1 MTKVVL
7 NRAFPV
13 IDRDSFLTPFDR
25 MFDQIV
31 ESNFPDIT
39 KSVGVKPFQ
48 GTAYP
53 KVNVYEY
60 DDKVGVVAEIPGLD
74 KKDLSVEVEDGV
86 LTISG
91 DKHGLFDDKGA
102 KVIRRELKH
111 SSFKRS
117 FELGELLVYEY
128 DDKVGVVAEI
138 PGLDK
143 KDLSVEVEDGVLT
156 ISGDK
161 HGLFDDKGAKVIRRE
176 LKHSSFKRSFELG
189 ELLDG
194 DNIKASFK
202 DGLLSIEIPKAEPE
216 LPKKTSVKI
225 S

>member
-7 NRAFPV
+7 NRIPM
-13 IDRDSFLTPFDR
+13 IDRESFLTPFDK

-31 ESNFPDIT
+31 NSQFPEIT
-39 KSVGVKPFQ
+39 KTVGVNPMQ

-74 KKDLSVEVEDGV
+74 KKDLQIDVEDGV
-86 LTISG
+86 LTIAG
-91 DKHGLFDDKGA
+91 DKHGLYNLIDGNHRA
-102 KVIRRELKH
+102 KVIRRELKQ
-111 SSFKRS
+111 SSFKRQ
-117 FELGELLVYEY
+117 
-128 DDKVGVVAEI
+128 
-138 PGLDK
+138 
-143 KDLSVEVEDGVLT
+143 
-156 ISGDK
+156 
-161 HGLFDDKGAKVIRRE
+161 
-176 LKHSSFKRSFELG
+176 FELG

-202 DGLLSIEIPKAEPE
+202 DGLLSIEIPKVEPAK
-216 LPKKTSVKI
+216 PKKHSVKI

>member
-7 NRAFPV
+7 NRFPI
-13 IDRDSFLTPFDR
+13 IDRDEFLTPFDR
-25 MFDQIV
+25 MFDKIV

-48 GTAYP
+48 GSAYP

-74 KKDLSVEVEDGV
+74 KKDLSIDVEDGT

-111 SSFKRS
+111 SSFKRQ
-117 FELGELLVYEY
+117 
-128 DDKVGVVAEI
+128 
-138 PGLDK
+138 
-143 KDLSVEVEDGVLT
+143 
-156 ISGDK
+156 
-161 HGLFDDKGAKVIRRE
+161 
-176 LKHSSFKRSFELG
+176 FELG

-194 DNIKASFK
+194 DKIKASFK
-202 DGLLSIEIPKAEPE
+202 DGLLSIEIPKIEPVK
-216 LPKKTSVKI
+216 PKKHSVKI